1 MKISFQGAII
11 ILIFNWDSFH
21 ARKNS
26 HYQALSYNK
35 NKHKRLKHAG
45 NLCLLILELK
55 PFRLWVSEKSSI
67 GKKFQS
73 LAEQGKKLLI

>member
-21 ARKNS
+21 ARLNS

-35 NKHKRLKHAG
+35 NKQKRLKHAG
-45 NLCLLILELK
+45 NLFSKNLQLIG
-55 PFRLWVSEKSSI
+55 VC
-67 GKKFQS
+67 
-73 LAEQGKKLLI
+73 